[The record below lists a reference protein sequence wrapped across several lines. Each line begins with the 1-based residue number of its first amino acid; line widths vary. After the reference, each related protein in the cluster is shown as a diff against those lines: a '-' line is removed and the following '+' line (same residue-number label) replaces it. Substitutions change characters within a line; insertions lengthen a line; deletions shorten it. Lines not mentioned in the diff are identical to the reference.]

1 MRRQAT
7 VNRTL
12 TRPWIGL
19 VAAWLLLFAQ
29 QAAHWH
35 MAGHLGEQLAAAA
48 AEQIDQAHDDD
59 DGHPAAER
67 MLHLCAGCFAAAG
80 LAAPLPAGGALVFA
94 SDEPDSAPLAA
105 VPPRLTFASAPPY
118 RSRAPPSLQA

>member
-1 MRRQAT
+1 M
-7 VNRTL
+7 NRAL
-12 TRPWIGL
+12 ARPWIGL

-35 MAGHLGEQLAAAA
+35 MAGHLGERLVAADAA
-48 AEQIDQAHDDD
+48 GIDQARGED

-67 MLHLCAGCFAAAG
+67 TAHLCAGCVSAAG

-105 VPPRLTFASAPPY
+105 VPPRQTFASASPY